1 MLNNKKILAVIPA
14 RGGSKRL
21 HKKNILP
28 LNGKPL
34 IAWTIQA
41 AKNSQYIDEF
51 IVSTDDDEISRIS
64 IEYGSKVLIRPGELS
79 TDIATSI
86 DVILHAINSIR
97 EQYDYIMLL
106 QPTSPLRNNKD
117 IDNAI
122 ELITKKD
129 AKAVISV
136 CESDHSPLWSN
147 TLPED
152 GSMDDFIR
160 EEVKSKRSQDLP
172 SYYRLNGAIYMA
184 EIEGLRKE
192 KTFFLKRKTHAYI
205 MKRENSIDIDEP
217 LDFKIAELLSGGEK

>member
-1 MLNNKKILAVIPA
+1 MLNTKKILAVIPA
-14 RGGSKRL
+14 RGGIKRL